1 MPLFVVS
8 YDLNKTKDYKKLW
21 AEMDRLG
28 GHKPLESVY
37 FVNVNSKDGAALVTH
52 LRQFIDADDQIIAV
66 KFSERP
72 GTYRAKA
79 GTKEWLDKH
88 F

>member
-1 MPLFVVS
+1 MPLYVVS
-8 YDLNKTKDYKKLW
+8 YDLNKDKNYQKLW
-21 AEMDRLG
+21 DEMKRLG

-37 FVNVNSKDGAALVTH
+37 FLNVNSSDGASLVTH
-52 LRQFIDADDQIIAV
+52 LRKFIDDDDQIIAV
-66 KFSERP
+66 KFTERP

-79 GTKEWLDKH
+79 GTKEWLDQY